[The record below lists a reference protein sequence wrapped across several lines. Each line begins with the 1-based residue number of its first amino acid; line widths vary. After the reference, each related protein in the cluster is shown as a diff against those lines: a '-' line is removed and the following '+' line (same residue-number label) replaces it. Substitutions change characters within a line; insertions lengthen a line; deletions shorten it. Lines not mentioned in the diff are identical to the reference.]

1 MAIAISFALVPRLR
15 TISSLMAQ
23 KVLLIRLD
31 KIGDLICTL
40 CVDQV
45 SFLQDKEIHWAISDG
60 LGFVPSN
67 SEPRRAFFELK
78 KERSSLKDL
87 RAFLEKWKPDV
98 AVCFQAPWWV
108 HFALWVEDVPVRAGV
123 LSQWHSFLF
132 LNKGLRQRRS
142 QAQMHES
149 EYNLELLKHAFD
161 FKAPVACPIL
171 KLKAPRGSQLFEK
184 YQIQKDSYLVVH
196 PGMAGSAL
204 NWPISSYIQFILA
217 AITRFQVVVT
227 GTRADEL
234 WLAEIKKEF
243 KADPRVIML
252 QDKLSAEELLT
263 ILENSFAVI
272 VPSTG
277 VAHLAA
283 SLRARVLGLYSPV
296 RVQHPRR
303 WAARGE
309 NVKIYVPVSETLD
322 QASSEIMKNITP
334 EKIWADVLDL
344 PQQWR

>member
-1 MAIAISFALVPRLR
+1 
-15 TISSLMAQ
+15 MAQ
-23 KVLLIRLD
+23 KVLLLRLD

-45 SFLQDKEIHWAISDG
+45 SFLKDKEVHWAIAQG
-60 LGFVPSN
+60 LGFVPSCA
-67 SEPRRAFFELK
+67 EPPRAFIEFK
-78 KERSSLKDL
+78 KDRSSLKQL
-87 RAFLEKWKPDV
+87 RAFLEEWKPDV

-132 LNKGLRQRRS
+132 LNKGLRQKRS

-161 FKAPVACPIL
+161 IKDQVPCPVL
-171 KLKAPRGSQLFEK
+171 KLKAPRNPQLFEK
-184 YQIQKDSYLVVH
+184 YNLQKDSYLVVH

-204 NWPISSYIQFILA
+204 NWSISSYIQLIQQ
-217 AITRFQVVVT
+217 AITKFQVVLT
-227 GTRADEL
+227 GTPADEA
-234 WLAEIKKEF
+234 WLSKIKERF
-243 KADPRVIML
+243 KSEPSIVIL
-252 QDKLSAEELLT
+252 QNKLSAEELLT

-283 SLRARVLGLYSPV
+283 SLKARVMGIYSPL

-309 NVKIYVPVSETLD
+309 HVKIYVPVSDTLD
-322 QASSEIMKNITP
+322 EASKEIMNNITP
-334 EKIWADVLDL
+334 EKLWADVLDL